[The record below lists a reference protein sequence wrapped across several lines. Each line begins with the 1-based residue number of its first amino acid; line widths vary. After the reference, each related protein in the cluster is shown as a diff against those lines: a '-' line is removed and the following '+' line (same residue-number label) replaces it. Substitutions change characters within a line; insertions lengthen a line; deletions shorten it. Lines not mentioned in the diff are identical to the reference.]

1 MNFKTYLNETSSGE
15 NRKLAKVDSAV
26 KRGSNPAQNPELKQ
40 AEDNAGRSQEDGL
53 NRLKYKLRKGKKLGG
68 HDEPRGPGKKT
79 AKKALKRLRRGRE
92 LTQQQKDSLKH
103 KFKNKD
109 ALNSAAD
116 EMGSTYV
123 GDKVYTEGSGGEKR
137 LKRVGDSMIKKRGGI
152 MKAHGDEGDKEMT
165 AHFKKEHRKEKEG
178 DKRNTAK
185 KIKRS
190 HRTHKSFKK
199 MGLGGDKEFEAR
211 MARKRSMHEAAQ
223 GEEEVSG
230 ADRRKED
237 KDKKQTAR
245 KQIRGALD
253 RVIHIKGD
261 KKKRFDIANKV
272 ASQQKTELKK
282 VNKDTRVS
290 MRARRADIKQAEK
303 TKETELE
310 KNKRN
315 RISRVGREATNRLK
329 SARRDL
335 ARASRDA

>member
-1 MNFKTYLNETSSGE
+1 MNFKNYLNETSSGE

-40 AEDNAGRSQEDGL
+40 AEDNASRSQEDGL

-109 ALNSAAD
+109 ALNAAAD

-123 GDKVYTEGSGGEKR
+123 GDKVYTEGSGSKKR
-137 LKRVGDSMIKKRGGI
+137 LKRKGDALIKKAGGI
-152 MKAHGDEGDKEMT
+152 EKAVNAEYGANPELSVHL
-165 AHFKKEHRKEKEG
+165 KKERRNEKEG
-178 DKRNTAK
+178 DKRNTAAKTK
-185 KIKRS
+185 KALLGKGIKNR
-190 HRTHKSFKK
+190 REY
-199 MGLGGDKEFEAR
+199 LGRIE
-211 MARKRSMHEAAQ
+211 RKRSMHEATQ

-237 KDKKQTAR
+237 KEKKQTAR

-261 KKKRFDIANKV
+261 KKKRLDIANKV
-272 ASQQKTELKK
+272 ASQQKAELKK

-290 MRARRADIKQAEK
+290 IRARRADIKQAEK

-329 SARRDL
+329 TARRDL